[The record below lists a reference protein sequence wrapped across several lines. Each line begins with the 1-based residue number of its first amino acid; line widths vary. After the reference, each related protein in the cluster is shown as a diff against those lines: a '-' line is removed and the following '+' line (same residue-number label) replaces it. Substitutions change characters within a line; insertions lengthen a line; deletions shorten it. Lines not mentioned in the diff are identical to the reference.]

1 MERLMID
8 DMKTYAFCPVS
19 DRRIDEKVAR
29 VNAILTV
36 LALVLFG
43 LTQNM
48 VLIVLLAVD
57 FFLRTS
63 KWVHL
68 SPVIF
73 LSRKIVDFLDMPHK
87 LINAGPK
94 IFAARIGLVFT
105 ASIAILLFLN
115 LYIIAITLTAMLL
128 VFSFLEGVFGVC
140 VACKLYPHIYKIA
153 YQKNY
158 KG

>member
-1 MERLMID
+1 
-8 DMKTYAFCPVS
+8 MKTYTFCPVS
-19 DRRIDEKVAR
+19 ERRIDEKVAR
-29 VNAILTV
+29 VNAVITV
-36 LALVLFG
+36 LALVLFSI
-43 LTQNM
+43 TQNM
-48 VLIVLLAVD
+48 VLIVLLTVD

-63 KWVHL
+63 KWTRY
-68 SPVIF
+68 SPVAF
-73 LSRKIVDFLDMPHK
+73 LSHKVVDFLDMPSK

-94 IFAARIGLVFT
+94 IFAARIGLILTV
-105 ASIAILLFLN
+105 SIAILLFLN
-115 LYIIAITLTAMLL
+115 LYTIAITLTAMLL